1 MVQWMMGDLVDGSV
15 WATGWDS
22 RRNTGPGIG
31 LGLAQPPEPA
41 SDTEHASRHTHLHSH
56 CLDTAA
62 DTGHLDRHMCIYT
75 MYIVYIQYT
84 IYRHTHSHCLDTA
97 DTGHLDRHSTCVK
110 TTQTQ
115 QTQRGIHVYVAAN
128 VQSQLMYTLAS

>member
-1 MVQWMMGDLVDGSV
+1 MVQWMMGDWVDGSV

-41 SDTEHASRHTHLHSH
+41 SDTEHASRHTH
-56 CLDTAA
+56 
-62 DTGHLDRHMCIYT
+62 
-75 MYIVYIQYT
+75 
-84 IYRHTHSHCLDTA
+84 SHCLDTA

-115 QTQRGIHVYVAAN
+115 QTQRGIHVCIYIHTYTYIEFTLITYN
-128 VQSQLMYTLAS
+128 VYCIYTIYNIHAHSLLMYQCN